1 MLSFAELEFKWFFHV
16 VGSVNVNDN
25 DFIILIT
32 NKGKTIKISASDM
45 STINRNTQGVRLQD
59 MSDDEKITT
68 ISSEHIDN

>member
-1 MLSFAELEFKWFFHV
+1 
-16 VGSVNVNDN
+16 
-25 DFIILIT
+25 
-32 NKGKTIKISASDM
+32 M